1 MGKLELSL
9 MPEWDEENIAHIG
22 DHGIRPEQ
30 VEELYYG
37 EGPFPTLALK
47 GIPHTQLIALW
58 LHERIEREKRP

>member
-9 MPEWDEENIAHIG
+9 MLEWDEENIAHIG

-37 EGPFPTLALK
+37 EGPFPTLVLK
-47 GIPHTQLIALW
+47 N
-58 LHERIEREKRP
+58 KRKKGRWTLEMRHSLSHA